1 VAYLN
6 EFFDGHA
13 YIYGPLNTEHWFL
26 YVADYSQGEEAA
38 ARSEF
43 TLEIMMHRM
52 DPSVT
57 PQFFRSEDKQDK
69 DKMPGIA
76 DLLPGSETDE
86 FNFTPCGYSMN
97 GLKDEAYWTIHVTPE
112 DHCSYAS
119 FETNVRLFSASKLNA
134 LVQRVVGVFKPGV
147 MTVSL
152 FTSNKDNSRPPL
164 ELPGY
169 MSRHRTVTEMESC
182 GAITVWNFET
192 HEIANERNQ
201 GALMRKNTWRA
212 RRASKQVNNEDEVN
226 VYEVEPLSFHLN
238 KHMSSSSSAH
248 SRVNEDRDRDEDN
261 HMSPRSAGIIETD
274 SSDNS
279 DGEQSGN

>member
-1 VAYLN
+1 LN

-52 DPSVT
+52 DPSAT
-57 PQFFRSEDKQDK
+57 PQFFRTEEKGDK

-119 FETNVRLFSASKLNA
+119 FETNVRLFSAAKLNA
-134 LVQRVVGVFKPGV
+134 LVQRVIGVFKPGV

-152 FTSNKDNSRPPL
+152 FTSNKDNARPAL

-182 GAITVWNFET
+182 GAVTVWNFET
-192 HEIANERNQ
+192 HEIAAERNN
-201 GALMRKNTWRA
+201 GALMRKRSWRAAYNA
-212 RRASKQVNNEDEVN
+212 RRAGKQSDSDEEAN
-226 VYEVEPLSFHLN
+226 
-238 KHMSSSSSAH
+238 
-248 SRVNEDRDRDEDN
+248 RDESFDFRRN
-261 HMSPRSAGIIETD
+261 IMSPSSDVSSRMSEEEREENRHSPRIAGIAD
-274 SSDNS
+274 HDNSDNS
-279 DGEQSGN
+279 DGELSGN